1 MFFFKYIPPSL
12 GGISLL
18 AISPGD
24 WFEELLPR
32 RQFLVFLSHVCHL
45 SIHVIGGMNDYFV
58 VLISFEYVE
67 TFVECDSLH
76 MEANIFWNSL
86 IEKERQ

>member
-1 MFFFKYIPPSL
+1 MMS
-12 GGISLL
+12 GIKILEVVFL
-18 AISPGD
+18 HT
-24 WFEELLPR
+24 FV
-32 RQFLVFLSHVCHL
+32 FLVFLSHVCHL